1 MQLYGFTRI
10 PITSLR
16 SENGMQR
23 KEAKSM
29 DERMEKMLREKYPN
43 HIPLKVASKFL
54 AVSPRQLSKLIADER
69 KPFCEIGANI
79 GTKQKYARIYTGR
92 MIKYLKGELPYD

>member
-1 MQLYGFTRI
+1 
-10 PITSLR
+10 
-16 SENGMQR
+16 
-23 KEAKSM
+23 M

-79 GTKQKYARIYTGR
+79 GTKQKYDRIYTGR
-92 MIKYLKGELPYD
+92 MIKYLKGELPYN